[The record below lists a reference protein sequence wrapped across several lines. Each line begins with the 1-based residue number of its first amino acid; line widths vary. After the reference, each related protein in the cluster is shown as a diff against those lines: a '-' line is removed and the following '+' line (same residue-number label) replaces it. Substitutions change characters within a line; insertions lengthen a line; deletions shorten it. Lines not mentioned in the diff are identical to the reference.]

1 MPQSDDIGRIG
12 QSIVSTWAS
21 QVGATPNPS
30 YHDDRGWDILLQFH
44 SSAPDRN
51 VGPLDRAAPQSTCM
65 VQVKTTTKSRRTWG
79 IKLSNWQHMELGI
92 LKQVINAP
100 DYQAAIGLL
109 SVPRLD
115 SKFPD

>member
-1 MPQSDDIGRIG
+1 M
-12 QSIVSTWAS
+12 
-21 QVGATPNPS
+21 QVARNTAFHEVAVRPA
-30 YHDDRGWDILLQFH
+30 LL
-44 SSAPDRN
+44 A
-51 VGPLDRAAPQSTCM
+51 
-65 VQVKTTTKSRRTWG
+65 RR
-79 IKLSNWQHMELGI
+79 ELGI

>member
-1 MPQSDDIGRIG
+1 MRAPNEELDVERPIANSDFSG
-12 QSIVSTWAS
+12 
-21 QVGATPNPS
+21 
-30 YHDDRGWDILLQFH
+30 
-44 SSAPDRN
+44 
-51 VGPLDRAAPQSTCM
+51 
-65 VQVKTTTKSRRTWG
+65 
-79 IKLSNWQHMELGI
+79 ELGI

>member
-1 MPQSDDIGRIG
+1 MLVRL
-12 QSIVSTWAS
+12 
-21 QVGATPNPS
+21 
-30 YHDDRGWDILLQFH
+30 HR
-44 SSAPDRN
+44 
-51 VGPLDRAAPQSTCM
+51 
-65 VQVKTTTKSRRTWG
+65 
-79 IKLSNWQHMELGI
+79 ELGI